1 MHDDKGESNAERN
14 WRADFLKRLHYSRYQ
29 KNNEVKKDV
38 SKASLE
44 R

>member
-1 MHDDKGESNAERN
+1 MQKGIGRPFFKALTFM
-14 WRADFLKRLHYSRYQ
+14 AGQ

-38 SKASLE
+38 SKASQE

>member
-1 MHDDKGESNAERN
+1 MMIRVNPMQKGIGGLIFKSAYIT
-14 WRADFLKRLHYSRYQ
+14 AGQ

>member
-1 MHDDKGESNAERN
+1 MAGQFFKALTFMAG
-14 WRADFLKRLHYSRYQ
+14 Q

-38 SKASLE
+38 SKASQE

>member
-1 MHDDKGESNAERN
+1 MQKGIGRPIFKALTFM
-14 WRADFLKRLHYSRYQ
+14 AGQ

-38 SKASLE
+38 SKASQE